1 MAVKMEMATA
11 MATVMATVTATMGK
25 GNDNDGKDDK
35 DGKEDKGGGSGI
47 PARHTTNN

>member
-1 MAVKMEMATA
+1 